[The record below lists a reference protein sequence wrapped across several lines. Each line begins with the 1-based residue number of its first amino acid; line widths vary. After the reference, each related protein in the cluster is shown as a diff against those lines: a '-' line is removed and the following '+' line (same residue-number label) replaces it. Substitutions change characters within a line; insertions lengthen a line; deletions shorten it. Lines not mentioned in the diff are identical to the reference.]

1 MDVIACAV
9 PPDSALGPDAI
20 ADAWFRDAY
29 RAPLTRP
36 ELGIVEIY
44 AAVFGHMPLYAKLL
58 LIARNAGA
66 RLAGLTTP
74 LLSSILHPDIG
85 GDYAVGDQIG
95 PWPVFAIDA
104 NEIVAGRDNPHL
116 DFRVSVL
123 RRDSAEGPTVTVS
136 TICQVHNLAGK
147 IYLLFVIP
155 FHRFGVRMLVRNA
168 VAAGRL

>member
-1 MDVIACAV
+1 MAVVACAV

-36 ELGIVEIY
+36 ELGIVDIY
-44 AAVFGHMPLYAKLL
+44 AAVFGHTPLYAKLL
-58 LIARNAGA
+58 LIARNAVA
-66 RLAGLTTP
+66 RLVGLRTP
-74 LLSSILHPDIG
+74 PLSSILHPDIG
-85 GDYAVGDQIG
+85 GNYTVGDEIG
-95 PWPVFAIDA
+95 PWPVFAIGSS
-104 NEIVAGRDNPHL
+104 EIVAGRDNRHL

-123 RRDSAEGPTVTVS
+123 RQDSAQGPSVTVS

-155 FHRFGVRMLVRNA
+155 FHRFGVRRLVRNA
-168 VAAGRL
+168 AEAGRL

>member
-1 MDVIACAV
+1 MAVVACAV
-9 PPDSALGPDAI
+9 PLDSALEPGAI
-20 ADAWFRDAY
+20 AGAWFRDAY

-44 AAVFGHMPLYAKLL
+44 AAVFGHTPLYAKAL
-58 LIARNAGA
+58 LIARNAA
-66 RLAGLTTP
+66 AKLAGLKTP
-74 LLSSILHPDIG
+74 PASTILHPDIG
-85 GDYAVGDQIG
+85 GDYAVGDEIG

-104 NEIVAGRDNPHL
+104 NEIVAVRDNPHL

-123 RRDSAEGPTVTVS
+123 RRDSSEGPTVTVS

-147 IYLLFVIP
+147 IYLLLVIP
-155 FHRFGVRMLVRNA
+155 FPRFGVRMLVRNA